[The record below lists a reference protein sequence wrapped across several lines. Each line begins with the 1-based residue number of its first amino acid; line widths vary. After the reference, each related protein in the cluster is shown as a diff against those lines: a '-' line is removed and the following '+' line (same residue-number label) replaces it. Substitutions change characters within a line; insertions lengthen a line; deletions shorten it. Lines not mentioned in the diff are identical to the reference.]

1 MVKNKERQSG
11 IELLKII
18 AMLAIVIYHVSQT
31 YGIPHSSL
39 DIAPDYFIDINSAT
53 KQISN
58 IIIIFFRYFG
68 ALGNDIFFI
77 ATAWFLLE
85 SKKCKKNKIFQM
97 VIDVWIISIIISL
110 LFVTLYPHKISN
122 VYIIKS
128 IIPITTATNW
138 YITCYVL
145 FYIIHAGL
153 NIIISNIN
161 QKQHLAFDLILIF
174 IYGFICTLQYD
185 LLYFNYLLQF
195 IMIYFIIAYA
205 KKYMENTF
213 SNIRNNKI
221 ILIISS
227 LFLIILIL
235 STNFLGLK
243 ISFFHDKVIRWAK
256 GNNPLIILIAFSL
269 FNIFRDKNFVNKTI
283 NKWSSL
289 TLLIYILHENIIF
302 RTYLRPYIF
311 VFIKD
316 NFGYK
321 YIVLWILVISIALFL
336 VSSLIALIY
345 TKTLQKIT
353 KYIAGK
359 FEKLYDKINDKL
371 TDKIMKIN

>member
-1 MVKNKERQSG
+1 
-11 IELLKII
+11 
-18 AMLAIVIYHVSQT
+18 
-31 YGIPHSSL
+31 
-39 DIAPDYFIDINSAT
+39 
-53 KQISN
+53 
-58 IIIIFFRYFG
+58 
-68 ALGNDIFFI
+68 
-77 ATAWFLLE
+77 
-85 SKKCKKNKIFQM
+85 
-97 VIDVWIISIIISL
+97 
-110 LFVTLYPHKISN
+110 
-122 VYIIKS
+122 
-128 IIPITTATNW
+128 
-138 YITCYVL
+138 
-145 FYIIHAGL
+145 
-153 NIIISNIN
+153 
-161 QKQHLAFDLILIF
+161 
-174 IYGFICTLQYD
+174 
-185 LLYFNYLLQF
+185 
-195 IMIYFIIAYA
+195 
-205 KKYMENTF
+205 MENTF